1 MQLNLLAA
9 AVAASLPHHGTV
21 VPGVSLGGLKLGD
34 TQQRVTRTWGTKF
47 GVCQGC
53 SRTTWYFTYKR
64 YEPQGAAVEFRA
76 RRVVALYTLWSPEG
90 WRTTQGL
97 LTGDPAPQVVS
108 LYGPGLPKLQCG
120 TYDAYE
126 LQRGNVV
133 TAFYVFGGTVWG
145 FGLSRPSVPLCR

>member
-9 AVAASLPHHGTV
+9 AVVASLPHHGTV

-34 TQQRVTRTWGTKF
+34 TQQRVTRRWGTRF

-53 SRTTWYFTYKR
+53 SRTTWYFTYRR

-90 WRTTQGL
+90 WRTKQGL
-97 LTGDPAPQVVS
+97 QTSDPATQVVS
-108 LYGPGLPKLQCG
+108 IYGPMAKLECG
-120 TYDAYE
+120 TYDAYQ
-126 LQRGNVV
+126 LQRGNAV

-145 FGLSRPSVPLCR
+145 FGLSRPSVPVCR

>member
-1 MQLNLLAA
+1 MQLNILAA
-9 AVAASLPHHGTV
+9 AAVASLPHHGAV
-21 VPGVSLGGLKLGD
+21 VPGISLGGLRLGD
-34 TQQRVTRTWGTKF
+34 TQQRVTRTWGTRF
-47 GVCQGC
+47 GLCQGC

-90 WRTTQGL
+90 WRTKQGL
-97 LTGDPAPQVVS
+97 KTGDPATQVVS
-108 LYGPGLPKLQCG
+108 VYGPMAKLECG

-126 LQRGNVV
+126 FQRGNAV

-145 FGLSRPSVPLCR
+145 FGLSRPSVPVCR